1 MHVVT
6 HVLVGYVVAEH
17 AVKERRDKALVA
29 WASVVPD
36 LDGLGLLADWAGG
49 SFDAVGGYYEQF
61 HRILLHG
68 LPGAAVCAA
77 LFGCFAHRKAQV
89 ALWAFVSYHLHLV
102 GDILGSRGGGA
113 DDFWPIFYL
122 SPLSNALTVE
132 WSGQWPLTGWQ
143 NTSITVAL
151 MIYAI
156 ALAIRLGRSP
166 MGLFNRKA
174 DAVFVEA
181 LRARWHAVRGRSA

>member
-1 MHVVT
+1 MHVVS
-6 HVLVGYVVAEH
+6 HLLVGWVVAEH
-17 AVKERRDKALVA
+17 TVKEPRDKALVA

-49 SFDAVGGYYEQF
+49 SFGAAGGYYEQF
-61 HRILLHG
+61 HRVLLHG
-68 LPGAAVCAA
+68 LPGALICAG
-77 LFGCFAHRKAQV
+77 LFACFARQRVRV
-89 ALWAFVSYHLHLV
+89 AWWAFVTFHLHLV
-102 GDILGSRGGGA
+102 GDFLGSRGGGP

-122 SPLSNALTVE
+122 SPLSDALTFE

-156 ALAIRLGRSP
+156 ARAIRCGHSP
-166 MGLFNRKA
+166 LGLFSRKA
-174 DAVFVEA
+174 DARFVEV
-181 LRARWHAVRGRSA
+181 LRTRWRAVRGI